1 MSTKP
6 KVCRKLKY
14 NLTNKSTKSK
24 MVSLIQPSMNNNCL
38 NYLKFTNTEKEKLS
52 RFDRRAEN
60 IIGDNF
66 ILMQKKWYINT
77 Q

>member
-14 NLTNKSTKSK
+14 NLTKKSIKSET
-24 MVSLIQPSMNNNCL
+24 VSLIQPSMKNNCL

-60 IIGDNF
+60 IIADNF
-66 ILMQKKWYINT
+66 MLMQKK
-77 Q
+77 